1 MGLRVALALYYLTGM
16 VGLRLAEAGLR
27 GPPHV
32 ARMELFVRDDGPP
45 PCGGRPPWA
54 SASRLHEIIRQGWW
68 ASASPRPTSV
78 GLRVAFAWY
87 YWSGMMVVFDASY
100 PGETP
105 EGAEALVAAVRGAVN
120 KRFQGG
126 ATKPD
131 TLMVDRGR
139 GFYNNATGNV
149 TNKYRR
155 RSASTGSRT

>member
-1 MGLRVALALYYLTGM
+1 MHSAN
-16 VGLRLAEAGLR
+16 LR
-27 GPPHV
+27 GKPEGLKQNSWGALKV
-32 ARMELFVRDDGPP
+32 
-45 PCGGRPPWA
+45 
-54 SASRLHEIIRQGWW
+54 WW
-68 ASASPRPTSV
+68 APVLMRGKLHV
-78 GLRVAFAWY
+78 
-87 YWSGMMVVFDASY
+87 VVFDASY

-149 TNKYRR
+149 TKKYQGGAPRAR
-155 RSASTGSRT
+155 VQEHDGGQRERPTRAHAGGSPA